1 MRVGMYARVSTT
13 AGQTCENQL
22 IELRAYCQA
31 RGWTIYREYVDE
43 GVSGSKDRR
52 PALDQLV
59 TDAKRRRFDVMLAW
73 RLDRVGRNLRH
84 LVLLL
89 EDLQAIGV
97 GFVSL
102 NEGIDLGTPAGRL
115 QLHILAALSEFERCR
130 IQERVRAGLARAR
143 AQGKRL
149 GRPRAKI
156 PVERLAAVSSLRTG
170 KAAEALGV
178 SAATVKR
185 WRQAIADRSDG
196 GTLEGPDPDT
206 APLS

>member
-1 MRVGMYARVSTT
+1 MKVGVYARVSTT

-22 IELRAYCQA
+22 IELRRYCEA
-31 RGWTIYREYVDE
+31 RGWAIFKEYVDE
-43 GVSGSKDRR
+43 GVSGAKDRR

-59 TDAKRRRFDVMLAW
+59 ADAKRRRFDVMLAW

-143 AQGKRL
+143 GQGKRL
-149 GRPRAKI
+149 GRPRARI
-156 PVERLAAVSSLRTG
+156 PVQRLEAVRSLRTG

-178 SAATVKR
+178 SVATVKR
-185 WRQAIADRSDG
+185 WRQTIADTRTDG
-196 GTLEGPDPDT
+196 GKV
-206 APLS
+206 

>member
-13 AGQTCENQL
+13 EQSCDNQL
-22 IELRAYCQA
+22 IELRRYCEA
-31 RGWTIYREYVDE
+31 RGWTVFKEYVDS
-43 GVSGSKDRR
+43 GVSGAKDRR

-59 TDAKRRRFDVMLAW
+59 ADAKRRRFDVMLAW

-143 AQGKRL
+143 EQGTRL
-149 GRPRAKI
+149 GRPRVRI
-156 PVERLAAVSSLRTG
+156 AAHTLNAVAGLTVSE
-170 KAAEALGV
+170 AAQKLGV
-178 SAATVKR
+178 S
-185 WRQAIADRSDG
+185 RS
-196 GTLEGPDPDT
+196 T
-206 APLS
+206 AHRMMVRSALKDERR

>member
-1 MRVGMYARVSTT
+1 LPLLPCLEIAGFQLST
-13 AGQTCENQL
+13 E
-22 IELRAYCQA
+22 
-31 RGWTIYREYVDE
+31 
-43 GVSGSKDRR
+43 
-52 PALDQLV
+52 DQLV
-59 TDAKRRRFDVMLAW
+59 ADAKRRRFDVMLAW

-115 QLHILAALSEFERCR
+115 QLHILAALSEFERNR
-130 IQERVRAGLARAR
+130 IQERVRAGLARVR

-156 PVERLAAVSSLRTG
+156 PFERLKAVSSLRTG
-170 KAAEALGV
+170 QAAAQLGV
-178 SAATVKR
+178 SVATVKR
-185 WRQAIADRSDG
+185 WRRLVG
-196 GTLEGPDPDT
+196 G
-206 APLS
+206 AA

>member
-1 MRVGMYARVSTT
+1 MRVGIYARVST
-13 AGQTCENQL
+13 AGGQQTTENQL

-31 RGWTIYREYVDE
+31 RQWTIFKEYVDE
-43 GVSGSKDRR
+43 GVSGAKDRR

-59 TDAKRRRFDVMLAW
+59 ADAKRRRFDVMLAW

-115 QLHILAALSEFERCR
+115 QLHILAALSEFERSR
-130 IQERVRAGLARAR
+130 ISERVRLGLKRVRASGR
-143 AQGKRL
+143 RL

-156 PVERLAAVSSLRTG
+156 PFDRLRAVSGLRTSE
-170 KAAEALGV
+170 AAAQLGV
-178 SAATVKR
+178 SGATVKR
-185 WRQAIADRSDG
+185 WRRAAS
-196 GTLEGPDPDT
+196 
-206 APLS
+206 AA

>member
-1 MRVGMYARVSTT
+1 LLKTNRKPTNVTNLSTRSD
-13 AGQTCENQL
+13 QSQ
-22 IELRAYCQA
+22 
-31 RGWTIYREYVDE
+31 WTVFKEYVDE

-84 LVLLL
+84 LVMLL

-130 IQERVRAGLARAR
+130 IQERVRAGLARAK
-143 AQGKRL
+143 AQGTRL
-149 GRPRAKI
+149 GRI
-156 PVERLAAVSSLRTG
+156 PAWSRIF
-170 KAAEALGV
+170 
-178 SAATVKR
+178 SAIR
-185 WRQAIADRSDG
+185 RSG
-196 GTLEGPDPDT
+196 
-206 APLS
+206 